1 MEPDI
6 AAEWGLPPLPHGL
19 LLCLLQPGGAHVTV
33 ATTDIPYWEMV
44 VDALSPER
52 HPEQS
57 PPLVLPSARFPKI
70 RTGWPDEWQPT
81 ADSAD
86 WADAEKPPQPG
97 DTVTADSA
105 HTVLTGRPSGMSI

>member
-1 MEPDI
+1 MTGQPDAEFRLVTRESALMEPGL

-57 PPLVLPSARFPKI
+57 PPLVLPSA
-70 RTGWPDEWQPT
+70 
-81 ADSAD
+81 
-86 WADAEKPPQPG
+86 
-97 DTVTADSA
+97 
-105 HTVLTGRPSGMSI
+105 

>member
-1 MEPDI
+1 MGQPDAELRLVTQESALMEPDI

-70 RTGWPDEWQPT
+70 RTGWPDEWEPT
-81 ADSAD
+81 ADSSTD
-86 WADAEKPPQPG
+86 WAE
-97 DTVTADSA
+97 
-105 HTVLTGRPSGMSI
+105 R